1 MTRYPALLLLCL
13 TAFAQK
19 EWPTYG
25 NDPGAMRYS
34 PLRQIHAGNVEHL
47 QLAWTFRTG
56 KPGSEAVP
64 IVVNGV
70 MYVTAPDGVYA
81 LVPETGELLWKFDA
95 APMALRGLAYWP
107 GAAGLH
113 PRVFVGNGYHL
124 LALDVTT
131 GKPAPGF
138 GDEGRVDLKK
148 GVLGDLK
155 DGRYALESPPA
166 VFGDVVITGCSNGEG
181 SPSAGAY
188 GDIRGWDAKTGK
200 LLWTFHTVPRPGE
213 PGSETW
219 PADAWKNRSG
229 HQYVGLLHDRCEAR
243 HRLRSAWRANL
254 RLLWRGSRGRRSV
267 RQFAGRA
274 RRAHRSE

>member
-1 MTRYPALLLLCL
+1 MTRCAALLLLCIQ
-13 TAFAQK
+13 AFAQK
-19 EWPTYG
+19 DWPSYG

-64 IVVNGV
+64 IVVNGI

-95 APMALRGLAYWP
+95 SPMALRGLAYWP
-107 GAAGLH
+107 GTGGLH
-113 PRVFVGNGYHL
+113 PRVFAGNGYHL

-166 VFGDVVITGCSNGEG
+166 VFG
-181 SPSAGAY
+181 
-188 GDIRGWDAKTGK
+188 
-200 LLWTFHTVPRPGE
+200 
-213 PGSETW
+213 
-219 PADAWKNRSG
+219 
-229 HQYVGLLHDRCEAR
+229 
-243 HRLRSAWRANL
+243 
-254 RLLWRGSRGRRSV
+254 
-267 RQFAGRA
+267 
-274 RRAHRSE
+274 